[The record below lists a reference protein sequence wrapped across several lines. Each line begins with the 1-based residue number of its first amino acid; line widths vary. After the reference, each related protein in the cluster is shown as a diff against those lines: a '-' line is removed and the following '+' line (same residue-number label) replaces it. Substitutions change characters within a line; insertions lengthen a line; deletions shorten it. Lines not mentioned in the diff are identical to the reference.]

1 MDADVV
7 VAPVRHRRRRQ
18 GPACH
23 RCWWGR
29 APRSSSRWRRLA
41 LAALIGLVLGIASA
55 ILPRLVGESLAYLID
70 VLIAL
75 PTLILALV
83 FVAAL
88 GGSVW
93 TVSVAIGVGSGVILA
108 RVVKAEAAR
117 VLTQDYVVAAA
128 ASGSST
134 WRTIWRHIIPNIA
147 STVIVQV
154 SLIAALAVLAEA
166 ALSYLGLTPIS
177 TPSWGRMLSELQ
189 LTVTVHPASLVFP
202 GLAVIGATL
211 GFNLLGDAL
220 RDAVDPRLRSRA
232 AAVTPE
238 IAARVD
244 RVGSPTGA
252 IAAGTRVGRP

>member
-1 MDADVV
+1 M
-7 VAPVRHRRRRQ
+7 
-18 GPACH
+18 
-23 RCWWGR
+23 
-29 APRSSSRWRRLA
+29 
-41 LAALIGLVLGIASA
+41 
-55 ILPRLVGESLAYLID
+55 
-70 VLIAL
+70 

-88 GGSVW
+88 GGSVG
-93 TVSVAIGVGSGVILA
+93 TVSIAIGVGSGVILA

-189 LTVTVHPASLVFP
+189 RTVTIHPTSLVFP

-244 RVGSPTGA
+244 RVGTSSGGL
-252 IAAGTRVGRP
+252 AAGPEVHG